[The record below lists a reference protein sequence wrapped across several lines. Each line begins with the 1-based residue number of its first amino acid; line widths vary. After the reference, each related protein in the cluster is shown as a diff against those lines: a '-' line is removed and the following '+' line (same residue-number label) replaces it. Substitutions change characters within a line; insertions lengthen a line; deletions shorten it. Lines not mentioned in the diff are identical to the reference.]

1 MTDVADGET
10 RADGEPRAA
19 AYRPVDG
26 PMTRRANRAWWDAE
40 ASAYMAEHGS
50 FLGDA
55 VLTWCPERLR
65 EDEAHLL
72 GDVAGLDVLEV
83 GCGAA
88 QGARWATRQ
97 GARVVGLDLSARM
110 LGEAKDLDVTTGT
123 RVPMLQ
129 ADATCLP
136 LADAAFD
143 VAFSAYG
150 AVPFVA
156 DSAAVM
162 REVARVLRPGGR
174 WVLSL
179 THPVRWMFPD
189 DPGPAGLRAGFS
201 YFDRTPYVES
211 GADGSVA
218 YAEHH
223 RTAGDRV
230 RELVGAG
237 FVLDDLIE
245 PEWPPDHDE
254 TWGGWSPERG
264 RVLPGTA
271 IFCCHLP

>member
-1 MTDVADGET
+1 
-10 RADGEPRAA
+10 
-19 AYRPVDG
+19 VDAST
-26 PMTRRANRAWWDAE
+26 TRRANRAWWDAE
-40 ASAYMAEHGS
+40 AFGYMAEHGR

-55 VLTWCPERLR
+55 SLTWCPERLR

-88 QGARWATRQ
+88 QGSRWVAGQ
-97 GARVVGLDLSARM
+97 GARVVGIDLSAAM
-110 LGEAKDLDVTTGT
+110 LRESRALDLALDRGTGCGT
-123 RVPMLQ
+123 GRGVPLVQ
-129 ADATCLP
+129 ADATRLP

-162 REVARVLRPGGR
+162 AEVARVLRPGGR
-174 WVLSL
+174 WVFSL
-179 THPVRWMFPD
+179 THPVRWVFPD
-189 DPGPAGLRAGFS
+189 DPGPAGLKAGFS

-211 GADGSVA
+211 APDGAVV

-223 RTAGDRV
+223 RTMGDRV
-230 RELVGAG
+230 RELVAAG
-237 FVLDDLIE
+237 FVLDDLVE
-245 PEWPPDHDE
+245 PEWPEGHTE

-264 RVLPGTA
+264 RLLPGTA
-271 IFCCHLP
+271 VFCCRLAQ